1 MQKINIKN
9 SNGVKLIYCTSIAF
23 SDKLAHRVQIAA
35 MAREFQKKLG
45 ENFYLGVNY
54 INQDDKN
61 IKIVCFNDAK
71 SYSLSWKYL
80 KFIKKNKIDFV
91 YCREAKLLFF
101 IILYNK
107 LWWHM
112 NLKFIYEIHALL
124 ARNLIDSL
132 MDKAL
137 SFWVDK
143 FIFVTKNL
151 QQRFSKK
158 YRINIAI
165 TIVCPDAVDLT
176 IFNLSLSKQQ
186 ARQQIDLP
194 LDKKILVYTGKFK
207 TMEMDKGI
215 ADILKSIKV
224 LNDNDI
230 LFVAVGGSDKE
241 IAHYQ
246 ELTRELGVEKMVK
259 LIGFSPQPKLAIFQ
273 KAADVLLM
281 PFPYN
286 EHYAFYMSPLKMFE
300 YMASG
305 RPIVAT
311 DLPSIKEILNDQSS
325 ILVRPGD
332 PQRLVRGIKEALKP
346 ELSQKISQQ
355 AFQDV
360 QNYTWE
366 KRAEK
371 ILKFIQI

>member
-1 MQKINIKN
+1 M
-9 SNGVKLIYCTSIAF
+9 KLIYCTSAAF
-23 SDKLAHRVQIAA
+23 SNKLGNLVQVHS
-35 MAREFQKKLG
+35 MAKEFQKKLG
-45 ENFYLGVNY
+45 ENFWLGVNY
-54 INQDDKN
+54 KNIDDPN
-61 IKIVCFNDAK
+61 IKIICFEAK
-71 SYSLSWKYL
+71 RSHILAWRYL
-80 KFIKKNKIDFV
+80 HFIRENQIDYI
-91 YCREAKLLFF
+91 YCREARLLFF